1 MIRSIGWS
9 WPHITTAGLIMRKQ
23 VDWSL
28 LRSGWTVP
36 VDVHERVVDEND
48 GVELQPRD
56 KRHIVLLIDGHPFGA
71 MLTCVRRPQ
80 GPPHIL
86 QVRYDRNHEL
96 RRVLSATFWTS
107 RACLELER
115 AKLRKKL
122 GPDVKL
128 YAEVPAHCA
137 EFIEWRSTG
146 VPFCYRV
153 DLLPCRL
160 RASGRIQHVL
170 TGFGEPHVEAIL
182 AEASENRFAYWV
194 AAIERITPED
204 SAEVARTLRYC
215 RRYLS
220 LAQYGLGQMYGHT
233 CQLCTGHALSSVSSG
248 TNTTHHIDPVT
259 TSMDNRISNL
269 VLVCPTHHAMLHAHD
284 FVFDRAGLS
293 FVSPEMGALK
303 IAMDKH
309 LGS

>member
-1 MIRSIGWS
+1 MTDDIDWS
-9 WPHITTAGLIMRKQ
+9 WSQIAAPNLIMRKHI
-23 VDWSL
+23 DWSL

-96 RRVLSATFWTS
+96 RRVLNTTFWTS
-107 RACLELER
+107 RRCLELER
-115 AKLRKKL
+115 AKLREKL
-122 GPDVKL
+122 GPDAKL
-128 YAEVPAHCA
+128 YAEMPTHCA
-137 EFIEWRSTG
+137 EFIDWKSTG
-146 VPFCYRV
+146 IPFCYKV

-160 RASGRIQHVL
+160 QVPYGVRQIL
-170 TGFGEPHVEAIL
+170 TDLGEVHIEAML
-182 AEASENRFAYWV
+182 AEDSEKQFAYWMT
-194 AAIERITPED
+194 AIQCLAHEEGTEAVR
-204 SAEVARTLRYC
+204 ALQYC
-215 RRYLS
+215 RRYLN
-220 LAQYGLGQMYGHT
+220 LAKRLLGQMYGHT
-233 CQLCTGHALSSVSSG
+233 CQLCTGHAVSSVA
-248 TNTTHHIDPVT
+248 NTTHHIDPVT

-284 FVFDRAGLS
+284 LVFDRASLS
-293 FVSPEMGALK
+293 FVSPKMGTLN
-303 IAMDKH
+303 IAMNKH
-309 LGS
+309 LRS